1 MDPESGQHR
10 WRALLIWA
18 IAVALAAPIVWLA
31 TRLLATPPRAD
42 SEAALSPSEIADT
55 ASRTNDIEVW
65 SWNIAAAS
73 LKAVV
78 PGFNRRYPN
87 IDVFVNMTGANMQT
101 RFFLSLCARTG
112 GPDVMQFQ
120 NLEAPRYAA
129 SYRLTDLTEVGGKYR
144 EQFAPSFWKNCL
156 VDGRLYAIPWDMGP
170 CAVFYKKHIF
180 DQYGIDPDA
189 IETWDDYIEAGKHI
203 VSESGGKTKMFHMP
217 TSSDMARLFEM
228 LLQQNGGQIF
238 DDEGRIAVNS
248 AQSLQVLRLIRK
260 LLRSGIGSNVPF
272 FSPEQL
278 ASFQNDTVATYPI
291 AVWFGGT
298 IRNSAPKTAGGWRVF
313 RLPALE
319 PGGPRVSNLGGSV
332 LVIPDQCPKKPEAWA
347 FVEYALCTKEGQL
360 EQYRKF
366 DLFPSLMS
374 TFDDPFFDEPDPFY
388 GGQKVRRLFATEID
402 KIPHLNRTRYWN
414 EAYRYL
420 GQALSAWA
428 DTDESPEDF
437 LAGVEKR
444 MKRRIGLELSP
455 SSLSMK
461 GNSP

>member
-1 MDPESGQHR
+1 MDPESPQRRRH
-10 WRALLIWA
+10 AFLIWFVV
-18 IAVALAAPIVWLA
+18 ITLAAPLAWLV
-31 TRLLATPPRAD
+31 TRLLATPQRPETD
-42 SEAALSPSEIADT
+42 AALSLSEIVGT
-55 ASRTNDIEVW
+55 TSRTNDIEVW
-65 SWNIAAAS
+65 SWNIAAKS

-112 GPDVMQFQ
+112 GPDAMQFQ

-129 SYRLTDLTEVGGKYR
+129 SCRLTDLTEVAGKYGR
-144 EQFAPSFWKNCL
+144 QFAPSFWRNCL
-156 VDGRLYAIPWDMGP
+156 HEGRVYAIPWDMGP
-170 CAVFYKKHIF
+170 CAVFYKKPIF
-180 DQYGIDPDA
+180 DRYGIDPNA
-189 IETWDDYIEAGKHI
+189 IETWDDYIEAGKRI
-203 VSESGGKTKMFHMP
+203 VAESGGQTKMFHMP

-228 LLQQNGGQIF
+228 LLQQNHGQVF

-248 AQSLQVLRLIRK
+248 AQSLQVLRLIRRI
-260 LLRSGIGSNVPF
+260 LRSGIGSNVPF

-298 IRNSAPKTAGGWRVF
+298 IRNSAPKTAGVWRVF
-313 RLPALE
+313 PLPALE

-332 LVIPDQCPKKPEAWA
+332 LVIPDQCRKKPEAWA

-388 GGQKVRRLFATEID
+388 GGQKVRRLFATGIE
-402 KIPHLNRTRYWN
+402 KIPHLNRTRYWV

-437 LAGVEKR
+437 LTGVEKR
-444 MKRRIGLELSP
+444 MERRIGLELSP
-455 SSLSMK
+455 SSLSTK
-461 GNSP
+461 GDSP